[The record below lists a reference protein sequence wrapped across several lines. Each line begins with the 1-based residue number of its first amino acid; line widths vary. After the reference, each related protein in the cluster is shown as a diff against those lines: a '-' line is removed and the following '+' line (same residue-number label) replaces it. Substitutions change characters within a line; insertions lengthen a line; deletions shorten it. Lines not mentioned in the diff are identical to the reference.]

1 MSATPAEIVESALQ
15 GFLGEL
21 LLMVELEQVEEYQIS
36 RELVKISLL
45 SEWENYAE

>member
-15 GFLGEL
+15 QFLSEL
-21 LLMVELEQVEEYQIS
+21 LFMVEHENVEDYQIS